1 MKRRDVL
8 KGLGM
13 SIGGYAVATPT
24 LLTLLQSC
32 KTEVAAWAP
41 VFFSAEEGVV
51 VRNLVDLILPK
62 TEATPGA
69 LDVNVPE
76 FLDLYMEK
84 GYKKEVQEETK
95 EGLKAIL
102 TALNVTEENPASN
115 IKTEEYDAL
124 LAKYL
129 RTKQEEHDVFRED
142 KTDKAIFET
151 LWGIRDKV
159 VWAYRTSEEIGE
171 NVLAYDPIPGAQ
183 LGCIPLE
190 EATRGK
196 RWSL

>member
-13 SIGGYAVATPT
+13 SIGGYAVATPA
-24 LLTLLQSC
+24 LVTLLQSC
-32 KTEVAAWAP
+32 KTEATVWTP
-41 VFFSAEEGVV
+41 TFFSAEEGIVIK
-51 VRNLVDLILPK
+51 NLVDLILPK

-76 FLDLYMEK
+76 FLDLYMDK
-84 GYKKEVQEETK
+84 GYETKVQQETK
-95 EGLKAIL
+95 EGLTAIL
-102 TALNVTEENPASN
+102 AALNVTEENPVEKV
-115 IKTEEYDAL
+115 KTADYDAL

-129 RTKQEEHDVFRED
+129 RTKQEEHEVFRKN

-151 LWGIRDKV
+151 LWEIRDKV
-159 VWAYRTSEEIGE
+159 VWAYRTTEEIGE
-171 NVLAYDPIPGAQ
+171 NVLAYDPIPGVQ
-183 LGCIPLE
+183 LGCISLE
-190 EATRGK
+190 EATKGK

>member
-32 KTEVAAWAP
+32 NTEVAAWVP
-41 VFFSAEEGVV
+41 VFFSVEEGVV
-51 VRNLVDLILPK
+51 VRNLVDVILPK
-62 TEATPGA
+62 SEATPGA

-84 GYKKEVQEETK
+84 GYKKEIQEETK

-102 TALNVTEENPASN
+102 AALNVTEENPASN
-115 IKTEEYDAL
+115 VKREEYDAL
-124 LAKYL
+124 LSKYL
-129 RTKQEEHDVFRED
+129 RTKQEEQDVFRKD

-151 LWGIRDKV
+151 LWGIRDGV
-159 VWAYRTSEEIGE
+159 VWAYRTSAEVGE
-171 NVLAYDPIPGAQ
+171 NVLAYDPIPGVQ
-183 LGCIPLE
+183 LGCISLE
-190 EATRGK
+190 EATGGK

>member
-13 SIGGYAVATPT
+13 SIGGYAVATPA

-32 KTEVAAWAP
+32 KTEIAVWVP
-41 VFFSAEEGVV
+41 TFFSPEEGVV
-51 VRNLVDLILPK
+51 IKNFADLILPK

-69 LDVNVPE
+69 LDINVPE

-84 GYKKEVQEETK
+84 AYSDEIQGETR

-102 TALNVTEENPASN
+102 EALNITEENPAAN
-115 IKTEEYDAL
+115 LKTEDYDAL
-124 LAKYL
+124 LSKYL

-190 EATRGK
+190 EATGGK
-196 RWSL
+196 MWSL

>member
-32 KTEVAAWAP
+32 KTEVAAWVP

-51 VRNLVDLILPK
+51 LRNLVDVILPK

-84 GYKKEVQEETK
+84 GYKKEIQEETK

-102 TALNVTEENPASN
+102 AALNVTEENPASN
-115 IKTEEYDAL
+115 VKREEYDAL
-124 LAKYL
+124 LSKYL
-129 RTKQEEHDVFRED
+129 RTKQEEHDVFRKD

-151 LWGIRDKV
+151 LWGIRDSV
-159 VWAYRTSEEIGE
+159 VWAYRTSAEVGE
-171 NVLAYDPIPGAQ
+171 NVLAYDPIPGVQ
-183 LGCIPLE
+183 LGCISLE
-190 EATRGK
+190 EATGGK